1 MTPIIVCLL
10 CLAAVALWAVYST
23 MCGIRALGGA
33 LAEEVIYIIYALLA
47 FGVAYLCMNTLI
59 ILFTDFSY
67 FWELIKE
74 LFESLGGFWGIV
86 GLIVGIV
93 IVGGILGYVGTFLL
107 GLLMIVGEIL
117 IYAVLFV
124 LGAFLAIFE
133 FIENK
138 SKQGYEVV
146 VTKIA
151 NRIMNKGGS
160 Q

>member
-10 CLAAVALWAVYST
+10 CLAAVVLWTVYST
-23 MCGIRALGGA
+23 MCGIRAFGGA
-33 LAEEVIYIIYALLA
+33 LMEEVIYIVYALLA
-47 FGVAYLCMNTLI
+47 FGAAYLCMNTLI

-74 LFESLGGFWGIV
+74 FFASLGGFWGIL
-86 GLIVGIV
+86 GTIVGIV
-93 IVGGILGYVGTFLL
+93 VVVGILAYLGSFLL
-107 GLLMIVGEIL
+107 GILLIVGEFL

-124 LGAFLAIFE
+124 LGALLAIFE
-133 FIENK
+133 FIEEK
-138 SKQGYEVV
+138 SKLGYEVV